1 MSSVYVEVEVDLSE
15 FSDEDIEAEY
25 AERFGEVH
33 SESGDTERLEAIF
46 TAMRLNRPEA
56 HALMWDYVRDKLG
69 RVE

>member
-33 SESGDTERLEAIF
+33 SKSEDTERLEAIF
-46 TAMRLNRPEA
+46 HAMRLNRPDV
-56 HALMWDYVRDKLG
+56 HTLMWDYVRDKLG
-69 RVE
+69 KAA